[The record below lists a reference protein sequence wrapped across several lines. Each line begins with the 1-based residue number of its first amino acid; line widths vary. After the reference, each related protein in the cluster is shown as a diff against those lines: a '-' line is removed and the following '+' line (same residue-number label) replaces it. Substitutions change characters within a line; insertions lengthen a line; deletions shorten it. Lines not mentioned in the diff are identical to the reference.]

1 MSVVLNKKA
10 TKGYQN
16 VPSPSLLT
24 LNVLLFL
31 LRIVTQHYSDSREY
45 VTSAL
50 PVAPKH
56 GQNILLRCRTGDFE
70 STIPKRD
77 LLVLQRL
84 ENRLLESLRLAGASP
99 PLQNLAV
106 LVNEELLKVPLD
118 ALEAH
123 ETGLLLLQPLK

>member
-1 MSVVLNKKA
+1 M
-10 TKGYQN
+10 
-16 VPSPSLLT
+16 PSPSLLT